1 LLNIN
6 SNRLH
11 FFWRVQ
17 ISNTFTNILASTIS
31 LLTNIQ
37 RPERAERNRLLLR
50 DRLTERHSIE
60 TKRGQ
65 ILLVCNNR
73 REVHYAHHFLDREPS
88 AIKWIDSFEG
98 PCTFWDVGANTGIYS
113 LYAALREDV
122 SVYAYEP
129 GAMSHAAL
137 YTNIHANS
145 LDEQIVGLCMG
156 FFNKSKLEKLHM
168 SSVEA
173 GAAMHDFG
181 DLALTSE
188 TNNLNRHLETVL
200 TFSIDDF
207 RRIYQL
213 PPPTYL
219 KIDVDGVEEE
229 ILHGATDTLNDK
241 DVHSVLIEMIDRH
254 STRNERMVEFL
265 ESHSFRV
272 RPELSEDENVIFS
285 R

>member
-1 LLNIN
+1 M
-6 SNRLH
+6 SK
-11 FFWRVQ
+11 
-17 ISNTFTNILASTIS
+17 TFVNILAYSIS
-31 LLTNIQ
+31 LLTNIH

-50 DRLTERHSIE
+50 DRLTERHTIE

-88 AIKWIDSFEG
+88 AIKWIDSFER

-113 LYAALREDV
+113 LYAALRGDV
-122 SVYAYEP
+122 SVYAFEP
-129 GAMSHAAL
+129 GASSHAAL

-145 LDEQIVGLCMG
+145 FDEQIVGLCMG

-181 DLALTSE
+181 DLALASE
-188 TNNLNRHLETVL
+188 VNNLIRNWETVL
-200 TFSIDDF
+200 TLSIDDF

-213 PPPTYL
+213 PAPTYL

-241 DVHSVLIEMIDRH
+241 DVRSVLVEMMDH
-254 STRNERMVEFL
+254 DSARNERMIEYL
-265 ESHSFRV
+265 KSHNFKLRS
-272 RPELSEDENVIFS
+272 ELSEDENVIFS